1 MNKLIDRIISTSIG
15 AVLPGPSVENAL
27 NKLELQ
33 GNIHIIAIGKAA

>member
-1 MNKLIDRIISTSIG
+1 MNELVNKIVSASID

-27 NKLELQ
+27 NNLELK